1 MIRKIGFIY
10 CLLLLS
16 ISIIS
21 QVNLPSNS
29 IDKAR
34 VNNWIIANDLEYK
47 SEDLNLITKNINKYF
62 ESLDTSDFKILNLSK
77 HKNITFS
84 LKQLFGE
91 INFRT
96 TFVTACNIESSSD
109 HLRGLSLANYE
120 FNATI
125 YINGE
130 KVISNE
136 ESDYMYFDYNFKKGK
151 NTVVIIANSFG
162 AYNPFFNLNIID
174 KKYAQL
180 KINVKKENGKPYS
193 NGYFGLKSNKKVE
206 TFQLD
211 KDGFVK
217 MWIKPGT
224 YQIGSSFEDAYVWT
238 KKITLSENQI
248 KNIDLILNQ
257 KSKISGKV
265 VTMDGSSPQPGVQVN
280 LVNSDNN
287 KTFWSTSTNMLG
299 EYNFKPPIGNW
310 QINIATRNEIKYHYT
325 EKLKTNIKVF
335 EKSGDIKNLDFK
347 IAKQT
352 KGSWDHISIFDGM
365 LSNTIRQSIISQN
378 DNIYFGTF
386 NGLSVYDGLNIKNYN
401 YFNGLPN
408 DIIRGIF
415 EDSKGNLWI
424 AYAKTGLI
432 KWKDGVVINHFTKK
446 EGLASNT
453 IFCVSED
460 LKGNI
465 LVGTMEGLS
474 IHNGT
479 EFKNYNFSNGMGN
492 GGVLSLKVIG
502 NNIWIGTGGGIC
514 IFNGENFKTLD
525 QRNFTGL
532 TSNDSYINIIEADP
546 LGNIWLGTNGGLLKF
561 DGIKFKEYS
570 TMNGLP
576 SNIINDILFDN
587 NGLWLATD
595 KGFVNMK
602 NETFKT
608 IISNDDNGLKNIKS
622 TSISKSKDGVYFIT
636 SEVDGVYVYDPNSFI
651 SISESEGLKSNENIN
666 DIKMD
671 SEGYLWAGGIN
682 GLYKIE
688 NGIIIEHFDVKNSG
702 LKSNGIAKINF
713 ATDGS
718 LWMIGY
724 KNISKYSNGIIKDV
738 TKEINL
744 PSNAY
749 IFDIEFDDE
758 GTIWLASNRGLG
770 MYKNDSLIIYKESDG
785 LVRPSTNSSVAVGK
799 NSEIIY
805 GTYANGF
812 SVFNGESFTNFD
824 ISNGLANNLIWDIS
838 VDSKNNYWIALDG
851 TGIQMYDGKEF
862 KHYTMRDGLPSDETF
877 STFVDDFDNVW
888 VGTWGGGVCY
898 FNGEMWNSLDKRD
911 GLLQNTIKS
920 IYGINGDKLWFGG
933 KNGITAYVPTHQ
945 TPNVFINEIET
956 PSSTYSSIEKLIA
969 NKEKILKGTK
979 TKILLNSNSFNT
991 KSEKLK
997 FLVKI
1002 TRKDSVKSITIS
1014 SNEFVFQ
1021 PTKSGKYEIEFQSID
1036 RDMNYSKPIIIKLS
1050 VVGPWF
1056 SNPATAIPFWGGLLL
1071 ILSFSFYT
1079 FRKYISQRRYT
1090 SKLKEEA
1097 QIKDREARERLEEKN
1112 KEILDSINYAKRI
1125 QSAILPSNR
1134 AVKAYLKESFVLYKP
1149 KDVIAGDFYWLEY
1162 HDNKTYFAA
1171 ADCTGHGVP
1180 GAMISLVCNN
1190 ALNRSVREYNLSDP
1204 GKILDNTKELVVE
1217 EFGKS
1222 DENVKDGMDI
1232 ALCCI
1237 EGDKLKYAGAYN
1249 PLWLVRDKKLQKI
1262 GADRQPIGSFEYSKP
1277 FKSHEIKLKKGDS
1290 IYVFSDGFMDQF
1302 GGERGKKYKSLK
1314 FQDFLLSIQEE
1325 NMRKQRELLNNE
1337 IEEWRGELEQIDD
1350 ICIMGVRI

>member
-1 MIRKIGFIY
+1 MNKKIIFII
-10 CLLLLS
+10 CLSLLKF
-16 ISIIS
+16 IIHG
-21 QVNLPSNS
+21 QIELPNNS

-34 VNNWIIANDLEYK
+34 VNNWIIANILDFE
-47 SEDLNLITKNINKYF
+47 SEKADLITNNTSKYF
-62 ESLDTSDFKILNLSK
+62 ESLDTSDFKVLNLSN

-84 LKQLFGE
+84 LKQLLDE
-91 INFRT
+91 IT
-96 TFVTACNIESSSD
+96 YKSTFVIACNIESSSD
-109 HLRGLSLANYE
+109 HLRGLNLSNYE

-125 YINGE
+125 YING
-130 KVISNE
+130 KKIISNE
-136 ESDYMYFDYNFKKGK
+136 ETDNMYFDYQFKKGDNK
-151 NTVVIIANSFG
+151 VVIIANSFG
-162 AYNPFFNLNIID
+162 AYNPFFNLSIID

-180 KINVKKENGKPYS
+180 KINIKKENGKPYS
-193 NGYFGLKSNKKVE
+193 NGSFGIKSIKEVE
-206 TFQLD
+206 LEKLD
-211 KDGFVK
+211 KNGFVK
-217 MWIKPGT
+217 IWVKPGT
-224 YQIGSSFEDAYVWT
+224 YRIGCVLEKKYTWT
-238 KKITLSENQI
+238 NEIKVSENQV
-248 KNIDLILNQ
+248 KNINLQLSK

-265 VTMDGSSPQPGVQVN
+265 VTMDGSSPQGGVQVN
-280 LVNSDNN
+280 IVNSENN
-287 KTFWSTSTNMLG
+287 KVFWSTSTNMLG
-299 EYNFKPPIGNW
+299 EYTFFPPIGNW
-310 QINIATRNEIKYHYT
+310 NINIATSHKLKYHFSNN
-325 EKLKTNIKVF
+325 KKTKIKIL
-335 EKSGDIKNLDFK
+335 EKSGETKNIDFK

-365 LSNTIRQSIISQN
+365 LSNTTRQSIISKN
-378 DNIYFGTF
+378 DNIFFGTF

-415 EDSKGNLWI
+415 EDSKGSLWI
-424 AYAKTGLI
+424 AYAKTGLVE
-432 KWKDGVVINHFTKK
+432 WKDGVVINHFTKK

-453 IFCVSED
+453 IFCISED

-465 LVGTMEGLS
+465 LIGTMEGLS
-474 IHNGT
+474 VYNGMQ
-479 EFKNYNFSNGMGN
+479 FKNYNFSDGMGN
-492 GGVLSLKVIG
+492 GGVVSIKVIG

-514 IFNGENFKTLD
+514 IFNGKNFKTLD

-532 TSNDSYINIIEADP
+532 TSQTSYINVIENDP

-561 DGIKFKEYS
+561 DGIKFKQYS
-570 TMNGLP
+570 NINGLP
-576 SNIINDILFDN
+576 SNKINDILFDN

-595 KGFVNMK
+595 KGLVNMK

-608 IISNDDNGLKNIKS
+608 IISNDINGLKNIKT
-622 TSISKSKDGVYFIT
+622 TSVSKSKDGVYFIT

-651 SISESEGLKSNENIN
+651 SIEESEGLKSNENIS
-666 DIKMD
+666 DMKMD
-671 SEGYLWAGGIN
+671 NEGYLWAGGLN
-682 GLYKIE
+682 GLYKID
-688 NGIIIEHFDVKNSG
+688 NGIVIKHFDKKNSG
-702 LKSNGIAKINF
+702 LKSNGIGKINF
-713 ATDGS
+713 SNDGS
-718 LWMIGY
+718 LWMIGFR
-724 KNISKYSNGIIKDV
+724 NISKYSNGIIKDV

-749 IFDIEFDDE
+749 IFDIDFDNE
-758 GTIWLASNRGLG
+758 GTIWLASNKGLG
-770 MYKNDSLIIYKESDG
+770 MYKNDSLIIFNESDG
-785 LVRPSTNSSVAVGK
+785 LVRPSINSSVAIGK
-799 NSEIIY
+799 KGEIIY
-805 GTYANGF
+805 GTYASGF
-812 SVFNGESFTNFD
+812 SVFDEGEFTNFD
-824 ISNGLANNLIWDIS
+824 NSNGLANNLIWDIS

-851 TGIQMYDGKEF
+851 TGIQMYDGEKF
-862 KHYTMRDGLPSDETF
+862 KHYTMQDGLPSDETY

-888 VGTWGGGVCY
+888 VGTWGGGVCF
-898 FNGEMWNSLDKRD
+898 FNGEMWNSLDGRD

-945 TPNVFINEIET
+945 SPNVYINEIET
-956 PSSTYSSIEKLIA
+956 PSSTYNSIEKLKE

-979 TKILLNSNSFNT
+979 TKFLLNSTSFNT
-991 KSEKLK
+991 KAEKLK
-997 FLVKI
+997 FFVKI
-1002 TRKDSVKSITIS
+1002 TRKDFVKSFTIN

-1021 PTKSGKYEIEFQSID
+1021 PKKSGEYELEFQSVD
-1036 RDMNYSKPIIIKLS
+1036 RDMNYSKPMRIKLS

-1056 SNPATAIPFWGGLLL
+1056 TNPITAIPFWGGLLL
-1071 ILSFSFYT
+1071 LLSFSFYT
-1079 FRKYISQRRYT
+1079 FRKYINQRRYT

-1134 AVKAYLKESFVLYKP
+1134 AVKAYLKDSFVLYKP

-1190 ALNRSVREYNLSDP
+1190 ALNRSVREYNLTDP
-1204 GKILDNTKELVVE
+1204 GKILDNTKELVIE
-1217 EFGKS
+1217 EFGQS
-1222 DENVKDGMDI
+1222 EENVKDGMDI

-1302 GGERGKKYKSLK
+1302 GGEKGKKYKSLK
-1314 FQDFLLSIQEE
+1314 FQDFILSIQEE
-1325 NMRKQRELLNNE
+1325 NMRKQKELLNKE
-1337 IEEWRGELEQIDD
+1337 IEDWRGDLEQIDD